1 MKDKVGFGIIGA
13 GMIAAHHGKA
23 MADLK
28 NVRLIGFYD
37 TNYESAKKRA
47 EEFHCK
53 AYASFEEFLAD
64 PEIEAVTI
72 ATPSGMHGSVAIPG
86 GKGGQTY
93 PL

>member
-1 MKDKVGFGIIGA
+1 MKEKVGFGIIGA

-47 EEFHCK
+47 EE
-53 AYASFEEFLAD
+53 
-64 PEIEAVTI
+64 V
-72 ATPSGMHGSVAIPG
+72 G
-86 GKGGQTY
+86 GKRS
-93 PL
+93 